1 MGDAHVDKRL
11 LVFSLVNLTFVSLAY
26 RVPAMKLRW
35 VEGNVFFPLQQ
46 LVPEDQVPQLV
57 ILYFITPGGYKYIIK
72 QHFSSQNLLCTE
84 SLGYPVKMQIPIQ

>member
-1 MGDAHVDKRL
+1 MGEAHVDRLL
-11 LVFSLVNLTFVSLAY
+11 LVFLVNLAFVSLAS

-35 VEGNVFFPLQQ
+35 VEGNVFLSFPIAGTK
-46 LVPEDQVPQLV
+46 DQVPQLV